1 MAKTNAGQA
10 RAILHVD
17 MDAFFASVEQRDRP
31 ELRGRPVIVGG
42 SGQRGVVA
50 AASYEVRRFG
60 VRSAMPS
67 AVARKRCP
75 QAIFVKPRHA
85 HYSEVSSEIF
95 SIFHRYTDQVEG
107 LSIDEAYLDVSHR
120 IDDPADM
127 LTIGRSLKRAV
138 STELGLS
145 ASVGMAGSKLV
156 AKLASDYD
164 KPDGL
169 IWIPDHAVQRFL
181 DPMPIR
187 RLPGIGPSTELKLH
201 EAGILTIGQLRTSSL
216 ELLNPVLGSKAAEYQ
231 ARAAG
236 QDARR
241 VSADRVRRSIS
252 QESTF
257 DQELHD
263 LESVS
268 EIIRNLSGQCAA
280 RLSKS
285 GLYARTVHLKL
296 RSAGFSTLTRS
307 RTLDGYT
314 RSADQIAQH
323 VIELAGA
330 WARYQSRISVRLIG
344 VGVSTL
350 ISKPDADRVL

>member
-1 MAKTNAGQA
+1 
-10 RAILHVD
+10 
-17 MDAFFASVEQRDRP
+17 MDAFFASVEQRDHP

-67 AVARKRCP
+67 VVARKRCP
-75 QAIFVKPRHA
+75 HAVFVKGRHA
-85 HYSEVSSEIF
+85 HYREVSAEIF
-95 SIFHRYTDQVEG
+95 GIFHSYTDRVEG
-107 LSIDEAYLDVSHR
+107 LSIDEAYLDVSDH
-120 IDDPADM
+120 INDPVDM
-127 LTIGRSLKRAV
+127 LAIGRSLKRAI
-138 STELGLS
+138 STEVGLS
-145 ASVGMAGSKLV
+145 ASVGMASSKLV

-187 RLPGIGPSTELKLH
+187 RLPGVGPSTGQKLH
-201 EAGILTIGQLRTSSL
+201 DAGILTIGQLRTSPL
-216 ELLNPVLGSKAAEYQ
+216 ELLTPALGNKAREYQ
-231 ARAAG
+231 LRAAG

-241 VSADRVRRSIS
+241 VSSDRVRRSIS

-263 LESVS
+263 LDAINQVITKMAE
-268 EIIRNLSGQCAA
+268 QCVA
-280 RLSKS
+280 RLHKS

-307 RTLDGYT
+307 RTLQGYT
-314 RSADQIAQH
+314 RDVDIISRN
-323 VIELAGA
+323 VMELAAA

-350 ISKPDADRVL
+350 NSSVDIDQML

>member
-1 MAKTNAGQA
+1 MNEKTEPL
-10 RAILHVD
+10 RAIVHVD

-67 AVARKRCP
+67 AVAKKRCP
-75 QAIFVKPRHA
+75 HAVFVKGRHA
-85 HYSEVSSEIF
+85 HYREVSAEIF
-95 SIFHRYTDQVEG
+95 RIFHRYTDRVEG
-107 LSIDEAYLDVSHR
+107 LSIDEAYLDVSER
-120 IDDPADM
+120 IEHAAEM
-127 LTIGRSLKRAV
+127 LELGRSLKREISSEV
-138 STELGLS
+138 GLS

-187 RLPGIGPSTELKLH
+187 RLPGVGPSTAQKLH
-201 EAGILTIGQLRTSSL
+201 DAGILTIGQLRIAPL
-216 ELLNPVLGSKAAEYQ
+216 ELLTPAFGNKARDYQ
-231 ARAAG
+231 LRAAG
-236 QDARR
+236 QDTRQ
-241 VSADRVRRSIS
+241 VSSDRVRRSIS

-257 DQELHD
+257 DTELHD
-263 LESVS
+263 LDEVN
-268 EIIRNLSGQCAA
+268 ECIVKMAEQCAE
-280 RLSKS
+280 RLNQS

-307 RTLDGYT
+307 RTLQGYT
-314 RSADQIAQH
+314 RDAGIISH
-323 VIELAGA
+323 NVIELAAA

-344 VGVSTL
+344 VGVSAL
-350 ISKPDADRVL
+350 AASVDVDQML